1 MRNRYWL
8 ACGAFSCMGK
18 DWQPPQSPF
27 VQIGPEWRSL
37 KGIFGPI
44 CTYGDPFVQIGPNCQ
59 TPGIGWRSRAELW
72 RMEKPGPAGN
82 RRARGCSFF
91 PWRSTIDL
99 TIPSAVASA
108 SAMARASAPSGRRRT
123 RGLPSPSRYLAGGR
137 RGIQIPSDGTDSAQA
152 WHRQTQAPLRHKK
165 HPYLPAQST
174 KCTQFS
180 LVSRPSNRDLSTVSV
195 PHATPSPGWPRLWWK
210 TSKAR
215 RQGAPHGHAVSEAP
229 FARPS
234 IKGVHHA
241 GMHA

>member
-1 MRNRYWL
+1 MDYQANLKRQRFGIPELNAPHAKPLLARMRGVFVHGKGL
-8 ACGAFSCMGK
+8 A
-18 DWQPPQSPF
+18 
-27 VQIGPEWRSL
+27 
-37 KGIFGPI
+37 
-44 CTYGDPFVQIGPNCQ
+44 
-59 TPGIGWRSRAELW
+59 
-72 RMEKPGPAGN
+72 
-82 RRARGCSFF
+82 
-91 PWRSTIDL
+91 
-99 TIPSAVASA
+99 ASA
-108 SAMARASAPSGRRRT
+108 ITIRANWTKLPNPGDWLEIACRIVAYGQARPRRESSRQRLLLLPVAVNYRPHDSVRRGLRLGDGARQRPVGRRRT

-174 KCTQFS
+174 KRTQFS